1 MSAAAIFTMRS
12 LRYLLYLLYDI
23 VEPAV
28 QSEVRQKWVWQ
39 PCLLRKLFL
48 RVNHSLISRVSHKP
62 LAMNRSYSA
71 VHFHFQPCLDH
82 LKLFQLARI
91 TKTCQEK
98 AFLWSWR
105 VIGGWPCD
113 SQNLKPTKVR
123 ELREF
128 YKSDQ
133 NKTAAFCRCQ
143 MSDDFSERG
152 HMVNFIS
159 GSYWLNWKLN
169 MLFVWKYFPKSR
181 SISIVLLT
189 SITTFQLAA
198 L

>member
-1 MSAAAIFTMRS
+1 MYCELCTVCRVKLDRNYCGA
-12 LRYLLYLLYDI
+12 
-23 VEPAV
+23 
-28 QSEVRQKWVWQ
+28 Q
-39 PCLLRKLFL
+39 CLLPKLFL
-48 RVNHSLISRVSHKP
+48 RESITLSFPESVTSLWPWIEVTA
-62 LAMNRSYSA
+62 LYI
-71 VHFHFQPCLDH
+71 FHFQPCLDH

-105 VIGGWPCD
+105 VIEGWWPCD

-123 ELREF
+123 ELRKF

>member
-1 MSAAAIFTMRS
+1 MCVLWTVYCVS
-12 LRYLLYLLYDI
+12 
-23 VEPAV
+23 
-28 QSEVRQKWVWQ
+28 SEARQK
-39 PCLLRKLFL
+39 LLWCSMFTSKVVPP

-71 VHFHFQPCLDH
+71 VHFSFPALPGPPEIVSAGEDN
-82 LKLFQLARI
+82 
-91 TKTCQEK
+91 QEYQDK

-105 VIGGWPCD
+105 VIEGWPCD

>member
-1 MSAAAIFTMRS
+1 MCVLWTVYCVS
-12 LRYLLYLLYDI
+12 
-23 VEPAV
+23 
-28 QSEVRQKWVWQ
+28 SEARQK
-39 PCLLRKLFL
+39 LLWCSMFTSKVVPP

-71 VHFHFQPCLDH
+71 VHFSFPALPGPPEIVS
-82 LKLFQLARI
+82 ASEGN
-91 TKTCQEK
+91 QELPRQGFSLILENYRRLLMWLSK
-98 AFLWSWR
+98 ALENRKS
-105 VIGGWPCD
+105 
-113 SQNLKPTKVR
+113 TKVR
-123 ELREF
+123 ELREY

-169 MLFVWKYFPKSR
+169 LLFVWKYFPKSR

>member
-1 MSAAAIFTMRS
+1 MCVLWTVYCVS
-12 LRYLLYLLYDI
+12 
-23 VEPAV
+23 
-28 QSEVRQKWVWQ
+28 SEARQK
-39 PCLLRKLFL
+39 LLWCSMFTSKVVPP

-91 TKTCQEK
+91 TKSYQDK

-105 VIGGWPCD
+105 VIEGWWPCD

-159 GSYWLNWKLN
+159 GSYWLNWKFNL
-169 MLFVWKYFPKSR
+169 LFVWKYFPKSR